1 MGYISVSILVGVVL
15 IVVIIGS
22 LNGAKKPPTGNLSQD
37 HDKAPAQP
45 SADAPTPARSVI
57 ESPAQV
63 EKARE
68 HTPPA

>member
-1 MGYISVSILVGVVL
+1 MIYALIILVGLAVVVL
-15 IVVIIGS
+15 AVAGS
-22 LNGAKKPPTGNLSQD
+22 RRGAR
-37 HDKAPAQP
+37 KAVTEASEVARTQP
-45 SADAPTPARSVI
+45 SADAPTPAKSVI